1 MHNTFNSYLWN
12 CTIDV
17 SDFTSSEEHFIKL
30 REPNIAEFKA
40 IVSIQKLLNDDKAP
54 DYEEKVIDV
63 ISQFCDICS
72 TLIVDHNFYDAGKDG
87 EQIKLGAKDIVEFL
101 KSKIDLAQEILSE
114 YMINLPLLKTSNK
127 K

>member
-1 MHNTFNSYLWN
+1 MHNTFNTYLWN

-63 ISQFCDICS
+63 IDDSIS
-72 TLIVDHNFYDAGKDG
+72 KLIDQINKIRPEKNISDKKDDDSENWG
-87 EQIKLGAKDIVEFL
+87 GRI
-101 KSKIDLAQEILSE
+101 EI
-114 YMINLPLLKTSNK
+114 INLTKY
-127 K
+127 